1 MKLGG
6 TPLSIAACAAL
17 TALAVTDL
25 YAGAPAPIP
34 GGVPDGGAV
43 PGGAAVTPEQ
53 RDAIARLMEQERQRL
68 AQQLQNDPILAIQ
81 VEQAQKIAKAIEEIR
96 VKAEELKFIL
106 RLELDRAKRAENIDL
121 AAGHYET
128 CLMHGFAFQRF
139 GEGKLA
145 GLLDDVKNPK
155 RVAALGQLDVFMNQV
170 YEGYVQNRIAMAEA
184 WQQRQDYAKAKA
196 VIAFAQQV
204 LPDNLQL
211 QAFARANERAEA
223 EHLRKTPGGDVQA
236 RVEEI
241 RDRDARIRML
251 LRDGKFLY
259 DIKDYHEATD
269 KFERALRLDPNN
281 DIATEHLRL
290 IGKIKQTHATNL
302 REREFRKRIQEVN
315 DKWVEAPHQ
324 QDLPVPNPEWQRR
337 TMKGSGGQAVSGSS
351 NTGVFNK
358 LQSIRMERVNPLHGF
373 SLAEAVNLIYLAAK
387 EADTSS
393 NVHSE
398 RGVNFTFNTRLPVK
412 PNVSI
417 FGGTLPQ
424 QSAPRVNPGS
434 GLPELNRYANNA
446 GSMADGF
453 ARQNTGG
460 NNGAAAG
467 QSGTVSGGG
476 KVDPRHF
483 DPASVKVTG
492 LTTPLSNLT
501 LGQVINAVVNACDQ
515 PIDYEVKDGV
525 VVFKHR
531 RTDQDYQT
539 RNYTVKPNAFWQNL
553 ATQRSAPIIGQ
564 PMNGGLPIY
573 DKQVKRTMQTQDGQ
587 KWNVSQTPYRGAAG
601 GAPGGGGGGVINNT
615 ALGTQ
620 IQQYFEALGIT
631 APQVFINPSNGQLLV
646 RAPLADLDLI
656 DQAIQI
662 LNSSPEQLY
671 IEAKFAEIEFNDGES
686 LGFDWYLGNS
696 TMMGDKIIH
705 GAGPQ
710 PTYIGEPTAN
720 NPSGYF
726 PYPGTLVGNQFV
738 PSQYSILPSPNEG
751 RLTSSFKGYGN
762 PLWSFTG
769 IMTDP
774 QFRMVINTIS
784 QQEGA
789 ELLSAPRI
797 LAISGQ
803 QAQIEVQD
811 QRNIVTGVQPTF
823 TPGAGGGG
831 LGGGG
836 GQGGGTVTPVVSA
849 QQMGPSLTVLP
860 YVNSDGYT
868 IEMSLVPEITEFLGY
883 EESTFEAAVFAA
895 GGNVVRSAVPMP
907 RIRTRTLNVNCV
919 VWDQTVLA
927 VGGLIA
933 ENVQTTRDKVPY
945 LGDLPFVGRLF
956 RGKGRNSKK
965 KNMVI
970 YVKPTIIDPAG
981 NHKNNPNQLPFVR
994 TPAPEGAGFIPAPL
1008 PGAGA
1013 PLNKMEQLDVKN
1025 RFRFDRPGNQAP
1037 PLLTPKLPGAK
1048 GAGAPVPAAP
1058 AAPGGR
1064 RLDGFDDGIRNK
1076 VPTQPVRRSTGRVLA
1091 RPRR

>member
-34 GGVPDGGAV
+34 GGVPGGGAV
-43 PGGAAVTPEQ
+43 PGGIPGGAAASPEQ

-68 AQQLQNDPILAIQ
+68 AQQLQNNPIVAIQ

-128 CLMHGFAFQRF
+128 CLMHGFAFRRF

-223 EHLRKTPGGDVQA
+223 EHLTKTPGGDVQA

-241 RDRDARIRML
+241 RDRDARIRVL

-269 KFERALRLDPNN
+269 KFERALRLDPSN

-290 IGKIKQTHATNL
+290 IGKIKQTQATNL
-302 REREFRKRIQEVN
+302 REIEFRRRIQEVN

-351 NTGVFNK
+351 NNGVFNK
-358 LQSIRMERVNPLHGF
+358 MQSIRLERVNPLHGF
-373 SLAEAVNLIYLAAK
+373 SLAEAVNLISLAAK
-387 EADTSS
+387 EADTST
-393 NVHSE
+393 NIRAE
-398 RGVNFTFNTRLPVK
+398 KGINMTFDTRLPVK
-412 PNVSI
+412 PNISI
-417 FGGTLPQ
+417 LGGNLPRG
-424 QSAPRVNPGS
+424 SAPQVNPGS
-434 GLPELNRYANNA
+434 GLPELNRYANNS

-453 ARQNTGG
+453 AQQDASG
-460 NNGAAAG
+460 NSSGAAG
-467 QSGTVSGGG
+467 QSQGLGSEG

-515 PIDYEVKDGV
+515 PIDYEVKDGI

-531 RTDQDYQT
+531 RTDQDYQMRT
-539 RNYTVKPNAFWQNL
+539 FSVKPNAFWQNL
-553 ATQRSAPIIGQ
+553 ASRGGSYSNDA
-564 PMNGGLPIY
+564 GLPLY
-573 DKQVKRTMQTQDGQ
+573 EKQVNREVQTQDGQ
-587 KWNVSQTPYRGAAG
+587 KWNISQPAYRGAAG
-601 GAPGGGGGGVINNT
+601 GGGGGGGGVINNT
-615 ALGTQ
+615 DLGNQ
-620 IQQYFEALGIT
+620 ITQYFRDLGLN
-631 APQVFINPSNGQLLV
+631 AAQVFINPSNGQLV

-705 GAGPQ
+705 GTGPQ
-710 PTYIGEPTAN
+710 PTYIGSPSAN

-738 PSQYSILPSPNEG
+738 PSQYSIQPSPNEG
-751 RLTSSFKGYGN
+751 HLTSGFKGYGN

-803 QAQIEVQD
+803 QAQIEVVD
-811 QRNIVTGVQPTF
+811 TRNVVTGLQPTF
-823 TPGAGGGG
+823 IPGQGGGGFGGAGGAGGGT
-831 LGGGG
+831 LSPN
-836 GQGGGTVTPVVSA
+836 QNPEDF
-849 QQMGPSLTVLP
+849 GPSLTVLP

-868 IEMSLVPEITEFLGY
+868 IEMSIVPTISEFLGY
-883 EESTFEAAVFAA
+883 EDSTFEAAVFAA
-895 GGNVVRSAVPMP
+895 GGTVVRQGVPNP

-927 VGGLIA
+927 VGGLIS
-933 ENVQTTRDKVPY
+933 ENVLTTRDKVPY
-945 LGDLPFVGRLF
+945 LGDLPFVGRVF
-956 RGKGRNSKK
+956 RGKGRKTIK

-994 TPAPEGAGFIPAPL
+994 TPSPDGAGFIPAPL

-1025 RFRFDRPGNQAP
+1025 RFRFDRPGNEAP